1 MKVTELTRA
10 LLAERR
16 AQRGIIHRREGMKFH
31 ASLPGDDWKLA
42 TFNGNLIAASPEHGV
57 YIVTND
63 GIEPIKPSANT
74 MPSING

>member
-10 LLAERR
+10 ILAERR

-63 GIEPIKPSANT
+63 GIEPIKPNAINV
-74 MPSING
+74 PSHNG